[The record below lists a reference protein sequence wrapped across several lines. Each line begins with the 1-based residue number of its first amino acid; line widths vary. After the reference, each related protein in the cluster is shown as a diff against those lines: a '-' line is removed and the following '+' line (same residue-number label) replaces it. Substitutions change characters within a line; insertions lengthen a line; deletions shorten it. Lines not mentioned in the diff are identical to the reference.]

1 LRIAIFTELFAPSI
15 GGQEAFFEGLGR
27 ALIRRGHEVEV
38 FAIGHADDLPAAER
52 ISGIPVH
59 RRPITGDYKKPRFAW
74 GKRNW
79 PAIFR
84 YALETRRIAR
94 EGRHDFYL
102 LNQWPLL
109 HAVALPRKARSRAML
124 HWCEIRD
131 GRFYR
136 LVQRLLPRLVRFNA
150 AISDSVGTAIT
161 AASGRPVVTLPS
173 GLDRALYRSL
183 PQAERAGI
191 LSIGRIAAHKN
202 LEMLIEAFESLRG
215 NGYAGRLVLAGDG
228 PERAALAARV
238 AASPARDA
246 IDMPGL
252 VDDEEKL
259 RLLASAELFAMPSR
273 REGFPRVVAEAM
285 ASGLP
290 VVTSD
295 YPENGTRDIVARYGN
310 GVVVTP
316 GAAALAVGLEAARQ
330 RWAELSQRGLAEAAH
345 LDWDGI
351 AAIFEA
357 HIQARP

>member
-38 FAIGHADDLPAAER
+38 FAIGHEDDLPAAER

-59 RRPITGDYKKPRFAW
+59 RDPITGDYKKPRFAW

-84 YALETRRIAR
+84 YALTVRRIAR

-109 HAVALPRKARSRAML
+109 HAVTLPRKARSRAML

-173 GLDRALYRSL
+173 GLDRSLYRRL

-202 LEMLIEAFESLRG
+202 LEMLVEAFETLRG

-228 PERAALAARV
+228 PERASLAARV

-246 IDMPGL
+246 IDLPGL

-295 YPENGTRDIVARYGN
+295 YPENGTRDVVARYGN
-310 GVVVTP
+310 GLVVAP
-316 GAAALAVGLEAARQ
+316 GAAELAAGLEAARQ

-351 AAIFEA
+351 AATFEA